1 MHLHYNGHNK
11 IVHHPFLSK
20 ELLSVVSGRDWDG
33 VHRPVITQLNDILYF
48 DTIEMG
54 MEEKL
59 RSAERMAMINGIEL
73 RFPFLNHE
81 LASFMFSL
89 PASVKIREGYT
100 QFIFRKMMSHYL
112 SADVVWKND
121 QQQKSTSIKN
131 ISRIS
136 SIEEFVSDAKQ
147 KLVDEKILNTNVL
160 DKRQTKKHMQENLK
174 TEWRYLNAAHL
185 FFNT

>member
-1 MHLHYNGHNK
+1 MYNK
-11 IVHHPFLSK
+11 IIHHPFLSK

-54 MEEKL
+54 TEEKL
-59 RSAERMAMINGIEL
+59 RSADRMAMINGIEL

-100 QFIFRKMMSHYL
+100 QFIFRKMM
-112 SADVVWKND
+112 
-121 QQQKSTSIKN
+121 
-131 ISRIS
+131 
-136 SIEEFVSDAKQ
+136 
-147 KLVDEKILNTNVL
+147 
-160 DKRQTKKHMQENLK
+160 M
-174 TEWRYLNAAHL
+174 
-185 FFNT
+185 